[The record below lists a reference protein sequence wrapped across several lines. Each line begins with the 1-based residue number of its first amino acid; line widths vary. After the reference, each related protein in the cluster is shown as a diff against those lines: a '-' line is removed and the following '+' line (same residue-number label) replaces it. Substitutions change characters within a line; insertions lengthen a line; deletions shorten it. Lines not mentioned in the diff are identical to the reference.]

1 MKHHTNMRSR
11 LIIGS
16 PRWALTLKTAGLLIG
31 LAVVTMA
38 QHLPPGE
45 LPPAPLPPG
54 ELGPP
59 PEKPSKIA
67 NPLPPKPEIPPS
79 SKAGEYAQTPTFTTN
94 TKLVFAPTTVLDN
107 GNYVD
112 GLKPTDFQLFDND
125 KLQKI
130 ESDLTDQPV
139 SVVLVIQANSE
150 MEPAIPK
157 LRKAGVLMQGLV
169 TGQEGDMAVLAFD
182 HRQQV
187 LQTFTNDPARIDD
200 AMQHLTAGSS
210 TAALIDAVLKADSM
224 LRDHDRQNSR
234 RRVIVLISRDVD
246 KGSGTTI
253 QEAVHRMQFD
263 NISVYCVNISKF
275 LLYFNKKMDYPRPE
289 YGGQP
294 AAAVPNLRGNG
305 TVTDT
310 NIVQQQ
316 DGNLL
321 NVIPPVYHSIHDLFK
336 KTPAEAFT
344 VFTRGPKAKMY
355 DFARLNGLE
364 AAITDIGKDINSQY
378 LLTYTPN
385 DMNEPGF
392 HTIRVEVNR
401 PRVTIT
407 TRPGYWWAGGATQH

>member
-1 MKHHTNMRSR
+1 MVGVLMSIATV
-11 LIIGS
+11 
-16 PRWALTLKTAGLLIG
+16 G
-31 LAVVTMA
+31 LA
-38 QHLPPGE
+38 QGLPPGQ
-45 LPPAPLPPG
+45 LPPQPAPPG
-54 ELGPP
+54 ELGPAP
-59 PEKPSKIA
+59 AKPGNAA
-67 NPLPPKPEIPPS
+67 NPASGKPEIPAS
-79 SKAGEYAQTPTFTTN
+79 NTTSGNYTFKAN
-94 TKLVFAPTTVLDN
+94 TKLVFAPTTVTDN

-112 GLKPTDFQLFDND
+112 GLRPGNFQLYDND

-150 MEPAIPK
+150 MGPAIPQ
-157 LRKAGVLMQGLV
+157 LRKAGILMQGLV

-182 HRQQV
+182 HRNQV
-187 LQTFTNDPARIDD
+187 LQDFTNNPARIDD
-200 AMQHLTAGSS
+200 AMQKLTAGSS

-234 RRVIVLISRDVD
+234 RRVIVLLSRDVD

-253 QEAVHRMQFD
+253 QEAIHRMQFD
-263 NISVYCVNISKF
+263 NISVYCVNVSKF
-275 LLYFNKKMDYPRPE
+275 LLYFNKQMDYPRPE

-294 AAAVPNLRGNG
+294 AAAIPNLRGNG
-305 TVTDT
+305 AYSDT
-310 NIVQQQ
+310 TIVQQQ

-321 NVIPPVYHSIHDLFK
+321 NIVPPVYRSVRDLFK

-364 AAITDIGKDINSQY
+364 AALTDIGKDINSQY

-385 DMNEPGF
+385 DANEPGF
-392 HTIRVEVNR
+392 HTIRVEVDR
-401 PRVTIT
+401 PRVNIT
-407 TRPGYWWAGGATQH
+407 TRPGYWAGGGVQQ

>member
-1 MKHHTNMRSR
+1 M
-11 LIIGS
+11 
-16 PRWALTLKTAGLLIG
+16 AGLLMSTAI
-31 LAVVTMA
+31 LSLP
-38 QHLPPGE
+38 QSLPPGQ
-45 LPPAPLPPG
+45 LPPQPAPPG
-54 ELGPP
+54 ELGPAP
-59 PEKPSKIA
+59 AHPGNA
-67 NPLPPKPEIPPS
+67 TNPASGKPEIAS
-79 SKAGEYAQTPTFTTN
+79 GNKNGGDYTFKAN
-94 TKLVFAPTTVLDN
+94 TKLVFAPTTVTDS

-112 GLKPTDFQLFDND
+112 GLKPSDFQLYDND

-150 MEPAIPK
+150 MAPAISN
-157 LRKAGVLMQGLV
+157 LRKSGVLMQGLV

-182 HRQQV
+182 HRNQV
-187 LQTFTNDPARIDD
+187 LQDFTNDPAKIDD
-200 AMQHLTAGSS
+200 AMQKLTAGSS
-210 TAALIDAVLKADSM
+210 TAAMIDAVLKADSM

-234 RRVIVLISRDVD
+234 RRVIVLLSRNVD

-263 NISVYCVNISKF
+263 NVSVYCVNISKF
-275 LLYFNKKMDYPRPE
+275 LLYFNKQMDYPRPE

-294 AAAVPNLRGNG
+294 AAAIPNLRGNG
-305 TVTDT
+305 AYSDT
-310 NIVQQQ
+310 TIVQQQ

-321 NVIPPVYHSIHDLFK
+321 NLGAPVYRSVRDLFK
-336 KTPAEAFT
+336 KTPAESFT

-364 AAITDIGKDINSQY
+364 AALTDIGKDINSQY

-385 DMNEPGF
+385 DANEPGF

-401 PRVTIT
+401 PRVNIT
-407 TRPGYWWAGGATQH
+407 TRPGYWAGGGIQQ

>member
-1 MKHHTNMRSR
+1 MKHHTNMRNR
-11 LIIGS
+11 LTIGKFKLA
-16 PRWALTLKTAGLLIG
+16 WNLKTAGLLIG
-31 LAVVTMA
+31 VAIVGIA
-38 QHLPPGE
+38 QNLPPGQ
-45 LPPAPLPPG
+45 LPPRPAPPG

-59 PEKPSKIA
+59 PVKPGKIA
-67 NPLPPKPEIPPS
+67 NPLPPKPEIPAP
-79 SKAGEYAQTPTFTTN
+79 SKAGENSPTFTTN
-94 TKLVFAPTTVLDN
+94 TKLVFAPTTVTDN

-112 GLKPTDFQLFDND
+112 GLKPSDFQLFDTD

-150 MEPAIPK
+150 MAPAIPK
-157 LRKAGVLMQGLV
+157 LKKAGVLMQGLV

-182 HRQQV
+182 HRMQV

-210 TAALIDAVLKADSM
+210 TAALIDAVLKADTM
-224 LRDHDRQNSR
+224 LREHDRQNSR
-234 RRVIVLISRDVD
+234 RRVIVVLSRNVD

-275 LLYFNKKMDYPRPE
+275 LLYFNKQMDYPRPE

-316 DGNLL
+316 DGNWL
-321 NVIPPVYHSIHDLFK
+321 NAVPPVYRSVRDLFK
-336 KTPAEAFT
+336 KTPAESFT
-344 VFTRGPKAKMY
+344 IFTRGPKARMY
-355 DFARLNGLE
+355 DFARLDGLE
-364 AAITDIGKDINSQY
+364 TAITDIGKDINSQY

-385 DMNEPGF
+385 DANEPGF

-401 PRVTIT
+401 PRVNIT
-407 TRPGYWWAGGATQH
+407 TRPGYWAGGGAQQ

>member
-1 MKHHTNMRSR
+1 MKTR
-11 LIIGS
+11 LIPGKLRFAFAS
-16 PRWALTLKTAGLLIG
+16 RMTGLLMSIATLS
-31 LAVVTMA
+31 LA
-38 QHLPPGE
+38 QSLPPGQ
-45 LPPAPLPPG
+45 LPPQPAPPG
-54 ELGPP
+54 ELGPAP
-59 PEKPSKIA
+59 AKPGSA
-67 NPLPPKPEIPPS
+67 SNSASGKPEIPS
-79 SKAGEYAQTPTFTTN
+79 GNKGADDYTFKAN
-94 TKLVFAPTTVLDN
+94 TKLVFAPTTVTDN

-112 GLKPTDFQLFDND
+112 GLKPSDFQLYDND

-150 MEPAIPK
+150 MAPAIAK
-157 LRKAGVLMQGLV
+157 LRKSGILMQGLV

-182 HRQQV
+182 HRNQV
-187 LQTFTNDPARIDD
+187 LQDFTNDPAKIDD
-200 AMQHLTAGSS
+200 AMQKLTAGSS
-210 TAALIDAVLKADSM
+210 TAAMIDAVLKADSM

-234 RRVIVLISRDVD
+234 RRVIVLLSRNVD

-263 NISVYCVNISKF
+263 NISVYCVNVSKF
-275 LLYFNKKMDYPRPE
+275 LLYFNKQMDYPRPE

-294 AAAVPNLRGNG
+294 AAAIPNLRGNG
-305 TVTDT
+305 AYSDT
-310 NIVQQQ
+310 TIVQQQ

-321 NVIPPVYHSIHDLFK
+321 NLGPPVYRSVRDLFK
-336 KTPAEAFT
+336 KTPAESFT

-364 AAITDIGKDINSQY
+364 AALTDIGKDINSQY

-385 DMNEPGF
+385 DANEPGF

-401 PRVTIT
+401 PRVNIT
-407 TRPGYWWAGGATQH
+407 TRPGYWAGGGMQQ

>member
-1 MKHHTNMRSR
+1 VKHHTNMRNR
-11 LIIGS
+11 LTIGKFKLA
-16 PRWALTLKTAGLLIG
+16 WNLKTAGLLIG
-31 LAVVTMA
+31 VAIVGIA
-38 QHLPPGE
+38 QNLPPGQ
-45 LPPAPLPPG
+45 LPPRPAPPG

-59 PEKPSKIA
+59 PVKPGKIA
-67 NPLPPKPEIPPS
+67 NPLPPKPEIPAP
-79 SKAGEYAQTPTFTTN
+79 SKAGENSPTFTTN
-94 TKLVFAPTTVLDN
+94 TKLVFAPTTVTDN

-112 GLKPTDFQLFDND
+112 GLKPSDFQLFDND

-150 MEPAIPK
+150 MAPAIPK
-157 LRKAGVLMQGLV
+157 LKKAGVLMQGLV

-182 HRQQV
+182 HRMQV

-210 TAALIDAVLKADSM
+210 TAALIDAVLKADTM
-224 LRDHDRQNSR
+224 LREHDRQNSR
-234 RRVIVLISRDVD
+234 RRVIVVLSRNVD

-275 LLYFNKKMDYPRPE
+275 LLYFNKQMDYPRPE

-316 DGNLL
+316 DGNWL
-321 NVIPPVYHSIHDLFK
+321 NAVPPVYRSVRDLFK
-336 KTPAEAFT
+336 KTPAESFT
-344 VFTRGPKAKMY
+344 IFTRGPKARMY
-355 DFARLNGLE
+355 DFARLDGLE
-364 AAITDIGKDINSQY
+364 TAITDIGKDINSQY

-385 DMNEPGF
+385 DANEPGF

-401 PRVTIT
+401 PRVNIT
-407 TRPGYWWAGGATQH
+407 TRPGYWAGGGAQQ

>member
-1 MKHHTNMRSR
+1 MKHHTNMRNR
-11 LIIGS
+11 LTIGKFKLA
-16 PRWALTLKTAGLLIG
+16 WNLKTAGLLIG
-31 LAVVTMA
+31 VAIVGIA
-38 QHLPPGE
+38 QNLPPGQ
-45 LPPAPLPPG
+45 LPPRPAPPG

-59 PEKPSKIA
+59 PVKPGKIA
-67 NPLPPKPEIPPS
+67 NPLPPKPEIPAP
-79 SKAGEYAQTPTFTTN
+79 SKAGENSPTFTTN
-94 TKLVFAPTTVLDN
+94 TKLVFAPTTVTDN

-112 GLKPTDFQLFDND
+112 GLKPSDFQLFDND

-150 MEPAIPK
+150 MAPAIPK
-157 LRKAGVLMQGLV
+157 LKKAGVLMQGLV

-182 HRQQV
+182 HRMQV

-210 TAALIDAVLKADSM
+210 TAALIDAVLKADTM
-224 LRDHDRQNSR
+224 LREHDRQNSR
-234 RRVIVLISRDVD
+234 RRVIVVLSRNVD

-275 LLYFNKKMDYPRPE
+275 LLYFNKQMDYPRPE

-316 DGNLL
+316 DGNWL
-321 NVIPPVYHSIHDLFK
+321 NAVPPVYRSVRDLFK
-336 KTPAEAFT
+336 KTPAESFT
-344 VFTRGPKAKMY
+344 IFTRGPKARMY
-355 DFARLNGLE
+355 DFARLDGLE
-364 AAITDIGKDINSQY
+364 TAITDIGKDINSQY

-385 DMNEPGF
+385 DANEPGF

-401 PRVTIT
+401 PRVNIT
-407 TRPGYWWAGGATQH
+407 TRPGYWAGGGAQQ